1 MLNNSKLINNS
12 EFINADSLSQLNSK
26 FQIKQPKINNISF
39 KNSLQLIKSEQKENA
54 HRQYLIDF
62 IRDNN
67 NKNKKTSNQKI
78 IPKKNGITAIKE
90 EQEESQK
97 EKQNK
102 ELIDS
107 KNFFND
113 YFYNQTKKERI
124 EYNKRNSNQN
134 FIDIIDYIGED
145 AIYPIGIDIM
155 NIKME
160 NFIAGKIST
169 KSFGLIN
176 SYGVNTNQGID
187 RNYNDDRVKILINMN
202 RPNNYINKSAWPLI
216 SFFGIFDGHN
226 GDHCAE
232 FLRKYLLLSMQL

>member
-62 IRDNN
+62 ISDNN

-78 IPKKNGITAIKE
+78 IPKKNGITTIKE

-102 ELIDS
+102 ELIDP

-113 YFYNQTKKERI
+113 YFYNQKKKERI

-202 RPNNYINKSAWPLI
+202 RPNNYINKSAWRMAI
-216 SFFGIFDGHN
+216 NFFFWYI
-226 GDHCAE
+226 
-232 FLRKYLLLSMQL
+232 RWT